1 MSDTPLFNL
10 SVSGCGEE
18 PTVLS
23 FELLEGISG
32 DDELNV
38 AFLASSGCSEA
49 LLGQEANFSFE
60 YEGKKEF
67 YNGMVTRCSEEQSGT
82 GFSRFDVCVKT
93 LRHSLDK
100 EKNCAVYCDTDAET
114 VIRSLLK
121 KAGISAKCKL
131 NSFYEMDFKM
141 QYNESDLDFLQRLLE
156 DFSII
161 EFAKHSENGSEL
173 IISDSD
179 NFEEQKINFVKSRLQ
194 AEEGENFFYGY
205 GHSPLRPGMAFN
217 AFGETFI
224 ICSVFHSGSQEA
236 AFGLKDKTDG
246 YTCQVT
252 AFSKRMLRKLPHGK
266 IKPQVPG
273 VIAARVEGFKGSSA
287 ALDEQGRYTIRLP
300 FDEENDNGALAS
312 YPIYLAQNF
321 SGEDCG
327 IHFPLKKD
335 TPVLLAF
342 EDGDIDRPVA
352 LGALP
357 KEKCKSPVAKNN
369 SHENILKTSSGIKFL
384 FDDSTG
390 NLAIEAPADISIKA
404 GGKLVLQGNM
414 VEIN

>member
-1 MSDTPLFNL
+1 MSDSSLFNL
-10 SVSGCGEE
+10 FVNGFDEE

-38 AFLASSGCSEA
+38 SFLASSNCSES

-60 YEGKKEF
+60 FEGKKEF
-67 YNGMVTRCSEEQSGT
+67 YNGTVTGCSEEQSAN
-82 GFSRFDVCVKT
+82 GFSRYALCVKT
-93 LRHSLDK
+93 VQHSLSK

-156 DFSII
+156 DFGIT
-161 EFAKHSENGSEL
+161 EFARHSESGSEL
-173 IISDSD
+173 FISDGD
-179 NFEEQKINFVKSRLQ
+179 DFEEQRVNFAKSRLQ
-194 AEEGENFFYGY
+194 AEDGGNFFYGY

-224 ICSVFHSGSQEA
+224 VCSVFHSGSQEA

-246 YTCQVT
+246 YACQIA
-252 AFSKRMLRKLPHGK
+252 AFSKRMLRNLPHSK

-273 VIAARVEGFKGSSA
+273 VIVARVEGFKGSSA
-287 ALDEQGRYTIRLP
+287 ALDEQGRYTVRLP
-300 FDEENDNGALAS
+300 FDEENHNGALAS
-312 YPIYLAQNF
+312 SPVHLAQNF

-335 TPVLLAF
+335 TPILLAF

-352 LGALP
+352 LGSLP
-357 KEKCKSPVAKNN
+357 REKCKSPVAKNN
-369 SHENILKTSSGIKFL
+369 SHQSILKTSSGIKFL

-390 NLAIEAPADISIKA
+390 NLDIEAPADISIKA
-404 GGKLVLQGNM
+404 AGKLVLQGEM
-414 VEIN
+414 VEVN